1 MTMGGLVDKPSSRP
15 RGLTFER
22 IKEFT
27 GKDFGGISILRET
40 QVPGKAGRER
50 TSDKQANINSNC

>member
-1 MTMGGLVDKPSSRP
+1 MGGLVDKPSSRP
-15 RGLTFER
+15 RGLRVER

-50 TSDKQANINSNC
+50 TSDKQANI